1 MDGMPTF
8 TVPGTTCPVRPRR
21 AVFPALRGS
30 AFAPFPPGTLRA
42 ATIGRRIIGKNF
54 C

>member
-8 TVPGTTCPVRPRR
+8 TVPGTTCPVR
-21 AVFPALRGS
+21 ASAFPAFRGS

-42 ATIGRRIIGKNF
+42 ATIGRRIVGKNF